1 MKSATCLFDRWLFL
15 WLFFRNIYIVEY
27 DIVILGDNMKK
38 NITSLKLQKETRD
51 VLASVGSKGQTY
63 DDIIRMLLQAY
74 DESITFDDY
83 K

>member
-1 MKSATCLFDRWLFL
+1 
-15 WLFFRNIYIVEY
+15 
-27 DIVILGDNMKK
+27 MKK